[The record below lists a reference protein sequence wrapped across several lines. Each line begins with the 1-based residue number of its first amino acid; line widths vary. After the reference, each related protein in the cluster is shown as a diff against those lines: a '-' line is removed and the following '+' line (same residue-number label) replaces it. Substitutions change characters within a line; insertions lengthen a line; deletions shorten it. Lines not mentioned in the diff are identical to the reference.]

1 MKFWRNKKIIIILV
15 VAIFFS
21 ISGFEVARV
30 ARAAEGGES
39 AIGGIT
45 SIAVYMAAL
54 ATTFLINS
62 IGASFFTLMAALLDV
77 ALQANALLL
86 SSPVVLKGW
95 GIVLDFAN
103 LGFVLAIIIIA
114 FATIFRMQSYAMK
127 QTLWKLIVAALLVN
141 FSLVIA
147 GAFINVADNVTS
159 SFNNKIVG
167 ANISTALTGLLEV
180 QTFTKPNWEGVEKM
194 GIVERYGR
202 TSLKAMD
209 AILNF
214 NSISW
219 ITGLKANSERFIF
232 GDNQSGLSIYTGE
245 KDLNPEA
252 LLKTA
257 SSLFFALIATLLSAL
272 TLLAVTVMFFIR
284 YFFLGILL
292 VLSPIVWL
300 LWIFPATASYWQ
312 KWWNNFLKWVF
323 FAPIMLFFLY
333 LALSI
338 VPPKTENLGNV
349 DSQKT
354 VQGSNQF
361 EVDLKTKQENLQTV
375 DLAKIGNLAIVIGLI
390 MSGLIAANSLSIAGA
405 KVAYGAAQ
413 GMAKGMGKGI
423 ARSPF
428 RAGAGVLRKTRVGEN
443 LGESLKDIGEGWENK
458 KGFKHIA
465 TRWAGRRL
473 SGIAGGVK
481 KASDYKGKGIF
492 ASTWGGMK
500 SGSGLFKNKKQ
511 QLLEEVIR
519 EEKEI
524 EKKKGKKKEEEKEP
538 KPKEEKKT

>member
-1 MKFWRNKKIIIILV
+1 
-15 VAIFFS
+15 
-21 ISGFEVARV
+21 
-30 ARAAEGGES
+30 
-39 AIGGIT
+39 
-45 SIAVYMAAL
+45 
-54 ATTFLINS
+54 
-62 IGASFFTLMAALLDV
+62 
-77 ALQANALLL
+77 
-86 SSPVVLKGW
+86 
-95 GIVLDFAN
+95 
-103 LGFVLAIIIIA
+103 
-114 FATIFRMQSYAMK
+114 
-127 QTLWKLIVAALLVN
+127 
-141 FSLVIA
+141 
-147 GAFINVADNVTS
+147 
-159 SFNNKIVG
+159 
-167 ANISTALTGLLEV
+167 
-180 QTFTKPNWEGVEKM
+180 
-194 GIVERYGR
+194 
-202 TSLKAMD
+202 
-209 AILNF
+209 
-214 NSISW
+214 
-219 ITGLKANSERFIF
+219 
-232 GDNQSGLSIYTGE
+232 
-245 KDLNPEA
+245 
-252 LLKTA
+252 
-257 SSLFFALIATLLSAL
+257 
-272 TLLAVTVMFFIR
+272 MFFIR

-458 KGFKHIA
+458 KVLNI
-465 TRWAGRRL
+465 
-473 SGIAGGVK
+473 
-481 KASDYKGKGIF
+481 
-492 ASTWGGMK
+492 
-500 SGSGLFKNKKQ
+500 
-511 QLLEEVIR
+511 
-519 EEKEI
+519 
-524 EKKKGKKKEEEKEP
+524 
-538 KPKEEKKT
+538 

>member
-1 MKFWRNKKIIIILV
+1 
-15 VAIFFS
+15 
-21 ISGFEVARV
+21 
-30 ARAAEGGES
+30 
-39 AIGGIT
+39 
-45 SIAVYMAAL
+45 
-54 ATTFLINS
+54 
-62 IGASFFTLMAALLDV
+62 MAALLDV

-272 TLLAVTVMFFIR
+272 TLLAV
-284 YFFLGILL
+284 
-292 VLSPIVWL
+292 W
-300 LWIFPATASYWQ
+300 
-312 KWWNNFLKWVF
+312 
-323 FAPIMLFFLY
+323 
-333 LALSI
+333 
-338 VPPKTENLGNV
+338 
-349 DSQKT
+349 
-354 VQGSNQF
+354 
-361 EVDLKTKQENLQTV
+361 
-375 DLAKIGNLAIVIGLI
+375 
-390 MSGLIAANSLSIAGA
+390 
-405 KVAYGAAQ
+405 
-413 GMAKGMGKGI
+413 
-423 ARSPF
+423 
-428 RAGAGVLRKTRVGEN
+428 
-443 LGESLKDIGEGWENK
+443 
-458 KGFKHIA
+458 
-465 TRWAGRRL
+465 
-473 SGIAGGVK
+473 
-481 KASDYKGKGIF
+481 
-492 ASTWGGMK
+492 
-500 SGSGLFKNKKQ
+500 
-511 QLLEEVIR
+511 
-519 EEKEI
+519 
-524 EKKKGKKKEEEKEP
+524 
-538 KPKEEKKT
+538 